1 LPKLSLVINLFI
13 FLQNAKE
20 KSNYNTKQKKVKEMN
35 GTNHHIGGEP
45 MMSQVQPN
53 AHQMHYP
60 TPHFANSS
68 QVPPHI
74 YAVNGQT
81 PPIGGLHTMSQLQ
94 PNAHQMLYATPN
106 FANSSQVPAPTF
118 VIDGQTPP
126 ILQQPPHVCILQYG
140 NSNDISAII
149 LIVWQYYQIMK
160 MSSF

>member
-1 LPKLSLVINLFI
+1 LPKLSLVINFFM

-20 KSNYNTKQKKVKEMN
+20 KSNCNTKQKKAKEMN
-35 GTNHHIGGEP
+35 ETNHHIRGEP

-60 TPHFANSS
+60 MPHFANSS

-81 PPIGGLHTMSQLQ
+81 PPIGGLHMMSQLQ

-126 ILQQPPHVCILQYG
+126 ILQQPPQVCFL
-140 NSNDISAII
+140 
-149 LIVWQYYQIMK
+149 
-160 MSSF
+160 